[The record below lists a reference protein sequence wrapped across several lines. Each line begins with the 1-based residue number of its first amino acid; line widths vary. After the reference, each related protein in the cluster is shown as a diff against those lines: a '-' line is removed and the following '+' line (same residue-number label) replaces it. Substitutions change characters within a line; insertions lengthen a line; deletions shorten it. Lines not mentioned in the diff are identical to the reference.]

1 MDEFLTDDERAD
13 SAKRWLRENG
23 LFLAAGVV
31 LGLGVLFGWQQWE
44 DYRTVRSV
52 EASVVWK
59 QLKGAVDGQRY
70 NEVDESLAILEKEY
84 ASTPYLDQAR
94 LSVARMY
101 MDRNS
106 PDEAIAQLSDIVAG
120 GGDASLRRV
129 AELRVAQIYLYQ
141 EKYDEA
147 LSILGADDS
156 SAFAAQFHELRGD
169 AFYAQGRFE
178 DAREEYEL
186 ALEKDEFTTIDRSFV
201 QMKLDDVSGSIAVMV
216 VETELP
222 ESETD

>member
-1 MDEFLTDDERAD
+1 VDEYLTDDERAD

-44 DYRTVRSV
+44 DYRMVKSV
-52 EASVVWK
+52 EASVVWQ
-59 QLKGAVDGQRY
+59 QLNSAASGQRF

-94 LSVARMY
+94 LSVARMH

-106 PDEAIAQLSDIVAG
+106 PDDAVVQLSNVVAG
-120 GGDASLRRV
+120 SGDAALRRV
-129 AELRVAQIYLYQ
+129 AELRMAQIYLYQ

-147 LSILGADDS
+147 LSMLGAEDP
-156 SAFAAQFHELRGD
+156 SAFVALFHELRGD
-169 AFYAQGRFE
+169 VFFAQGLFE

-186 ALEKDEFTTIDRSFV
+186 ALEKDEFRTIDRSLV
-201 QMKLDDVSGSIAVMV
+201 QMKLDDVSGSIAVLV
-216 VETELP
+216 VE
-222 ESETD
+222 SEAPLSDAD